1 MMGRYYWYVAQS
13 NSQYISVWIYKLLV
27 EMSCTRVGKANPNT
41 NQLQG
46 GTRSAKYQKKVTRR
60 KRTSVDLE
68 V

>member
-46 GTRSAKYQKKVTRR
+46 GTRSAKYQKK
-60 KRTSVDLE
+60 SN
-68 V
+68 